1 MEELSKYQKLQE
13 KYLKKVGDFITTN
26 KHANNLFRNFEIGQN
41 KYIKSSR
48 KETSNLETKWL
59 SMIEDCLLDLG
70 DIINNPKKTTKTE
83 TDIVPVELAKR
94 TNDESIRHLASHTQY
109 VKTVD
114 KKGNVTPNKVL
125 NISTEDEYMTYENRF
140 IATLIKKLVLF
151 VEKRYEYAIKF
162 MPLKD
167 VDVMMHKA
175 EVVIDGSLVEIETKV
190 RITKSAEKGNKNET
204 FNYVK
209 RIDEIRKYLLY
220 YNNSD
225 FMKIFKS
232 DRLVHGQILQT
243 NIIRKNPKY
252 NKCYKLYRYI
262 ETYSSLGI
270 NYKVT
275 ETYADLTKDEIQEMN
290 EVAFHSFLA
299 TGPTDPAKVKLAE
312 QRVYTPRVLKTI
324 DDDLFVYGELSNK
337 PLIFVRAD
345 DEYFDQQKREA
356 GEVKRY
362 VTKAEAEYQADA
374 VKKRKKIEQDQER
387 ARALLKRKEK
397 EAKDFAKTEDRLKV
411 EEEKRQQAAIDK
423 EEQERLAVTSKL
435 IESAREE
442 LKGSALDEE
451 NIEETPVGDEDDE

>member
-1 MEELSKYQKLQE
+1 
-13 KYLKKVGDFITTN
+13 
-26 KHANNLFRNFEIGQN
+26 
-41 KYIKSSR
+41 
-48 KETSNLETKWL
+48 
-59 SMIEDCLLDLG
+59 
-70 DIINNPKKTTKTE
+70 
-83 TDIVPVELAKR
+83 
-94 TNDESIRHLASHTQY
+94 
-109 VKTVD
+109 
-114 KKGNVTPNKVL
+114 
-125 NISTEDEYMTYENRF
+125 
-140 IATLIKKLVLF
+140 
-151 VEKRYEYAIKF
+151 
-162 MPLKD
+162 
-167 VDVMMHKA
+167 
-175 EVVIDGSLVEIETKV
+175 
-190 RITKSAEKGNKNET
+190 
-204 FNYVK
+204 
-209 RIDEIRKYLLY
+209 
-220 YNNSD
+220 
-225 FMKIFKS
+225 
-232 DRLVHGQILQT
+232 
-243 NIIRKNPKY
+243 
-252 NKCYKLYRYI
+252 
-262 ETYSSLGI
+262 
-270 NYKVT
+270 
-275 ETYADLTKDEIQEMN
+275 MN